1 MDSHASLNLENKF
14 FAERKGIQDDTAHI
28 LQMTLNLLPKFN
40 ISDIDVGGA
49 E

>member
-1 MDSHASLNLENKF
+1 MDLHANLNLENKE
-14 FAERKGIQDDTAHI
+14 AEKKGIQDYTAQI